1 VRSVGTAVVGREAGR
16 GGICAGVDARPTAH
30 DITRMSESPDGGDLP
45 RVAVKIHSEVVLL
58 LGWGRAILMQFA
70 HPLVA
75 HGVAEHSGFLSTRG
89 SRWHR
94 LRRTLGAMLAMTF
107 GTPDDGARVLRA
119 INAVHDRVHGRL
131 QEPAGLFPAGTAYSA
146 HDPRLLRWVHATLI
160 DSFLLTYQLYVG
172 ALTLAERNRYCADA
186 SRIESLLGMPD
197 QYLPRSVA
205 ELEGYLEEML
215 ASGEIHVTDT
225 ARALAREIVSPPV
238 PRVAWPLVWLARL
251 PTIGFLPPSIR
262 KEYGFPWDA
271 RREAALRL
279 SMGTTRTL
287 LPLVPSIARHWP
299 AARAASRR

>member
-1 VRSVGTAVVGREAGR
+1 M
-16 GGICAGVDARPTAH
+16 
-30 DITRMSESPDGGDLP
+30 TRTSETPDEGDLP
-45 RVAVKIHSEVVLL
+45 GIAVKIHGEVVLL
-58 LGWGRAILMQFA
+58 LGWARAILMQFA

-75 HGVAEHSGFLSTRG
+75 QGVAEHSGFLSARG
-89 SRWHR
+89 ARWHR
-94 LRRTLGAMLAMTF
+94 LRRTLGAMMAMTF
-107 GTPDDGARVLRA
+107 GTPDDAARVLCA

-131 QEPAGLFPAGTAYSA
+131 DEPVGLFPAGTAYSA

-172 ALTLAERNRYCADA
+172 PLTPAERNRYCADA
-186 SRIESLLGMPD
+186 SRIEPFLGMPD

-205 ELEGYLEEML
+205 ELESYLEGML

-225 ARALAREIVSPPV
+225 ARTLAREIVSPPV
-238 PRVAWPLVWLARL
+238 PRAAWPLVWLARL
-251 PTIGFLPPSIR
+251 PAIGLLPPAIR
-262 KEYGFPWDA
+262 KEYGFSWDA

-279 SMGTTRTL
+279 SVGTTRTL